1 MVFTLRP
8 DSDVPR
14 YLQIVQGLREEITSG
29 ILPTGARLPSS
40 RQLALDLG
48 VSRITVANAYAELE
62 ADGLIEARAGSGT
75 FVLPPPTRDAA
86 TAASD
91 DVVKIPVW
99 QQPFRHRT
107 TGVREQ
113 MLGQALRSYGPNDTM
128 SFAWGAGDMR
138 LFPAVEFRRI
148 VADVLRVDRG
158 VALGPESPRG
168 LPALRE
174 VLARHLRQQGIEVDA
189 SDVLI
194 TAGTQQAINL
204 VARTLLQPGDRVVV
218 EAPTWPGALD
228 VFEGL
233 GVGIIGVPLDFDGMR
248 IDALVRVLERE
259 QPQLIFTIP
268 TFQNPTGSAMG
279 AARRQEIVALGHRY
293 GVPILED
300 DNMREVR
307 FGSPIPPPLA
317 AFDRHGDVIYAAS
330 FTKSLIPALRLG
342 YVVARGPI
350 REALVFQKR
359 TLDMFS
365 STLLQRSL
373 ARYLESGDVH
383 AHWKHIRRVYRQ
395 RHAAMLAALQRHFP
409 PGSVWRGVEGGFVI
423 WVNVPDRV
431 PIMALLEDAV
441 SEGVGFAPGA
451 AFFPQPAD
459 QPFLRLNFAAL
470 TEQQIEHGIETL
482 GGLLRRR
489 LAH

>member
-1 MVFTLRP
+1 MVFSLQL
-8 DSDVPR
+8 DSTVPR
-14 YLQIVQGLREEITSG
+14 YLQIVQGLRQEITAG
-29 ILPTGARLPSS
+29 ALPAGTRLPSS

-75 FVLPPPTRDAA
+75 FVVPSPSFDLPL
-86 TAASD
+86 AASD
-91 DVVKIPVW
+91 GVLEIPAW
-99 QQPFRHRT
+99 QERFRNRAS
-107 TGVREQ
+107 GAREQ
-113 MLGQALRSYGPNDTM
+113 MLGQALRSYGPKDRM

-138 LFPAVEFRRI
+138 LFPAVPFRRI
-148 VADVLRVDRG
+148 LSEVLRVEQG
-158 VALGPESPRG
+158 VALGPESPQG

-174 VLARHLRQQGIEVDA
+174 VLATYLAQLGIKVHA

-233 GVGIIGVPLDFDGMR
+233 GVEVIGIPLDAEGMR
-248 IDALVRVLERE
+248 MDALERVLERE
-259 QPQLIFTIP
+259 QPRLIFTIP
-268 TFQNPTGSAMG
+268 TFQNPTGTAMG
-279 AARRQEIVALGHRY
+279 TMRRREIVALSHRH

-317 AFDRHGDVIYAAS
+317 AFDQYGDVIYAAS

-342 YVVARGPI
+342 YLVARGPV
-350 REALVFQKR
+350 REALVVQR
-359 TLDMFS
+359 RALDMFS
-365 STLLQRSL
+365 STLLQRAL
-373 ARYLESGDVH
+373 HHYLESGDVH
-383 AHWKHIRRVYRQ
+383 AHWKHTRRVYRR
-395 RHAAMLAALQRHFP
+395 RHAAMLDALRRHFP
-409 PGSVWRGVEGGFVI
+409 AGATWRGVEGGFVLWI
-423 WVNVPDRV
+423 KVPDGV
-431 PIMALLEDAV
+431 PIMVLLEEAV
-441 SEGVGFAPGA
+441 REGVGFAPGA

-459 QPFLRLNFAAL
+459 QPFIRLNFAAL
-470 TEQQIEHGIETL
+470 TETQIEEGIATL
-482 GGLLRRR
+482 GRLLRRH
-489 LAH
+489 LDH